1 MGLSKPQDITREAAL
16 PLNETR
22 QILALEDDH
31 LEELI
36 KKWIARLIENG
47 SEYVGFDRP
56 TASADQGR
64 DSVGFLTK
72 HRYDGA
78 WDNYQAKQLKK
89 PLSPVDF
96 FSELGKVFYYAAE
109 ERYTLPRR
117 YIFVAP
123 NSAQGSVLKLI
134 DRPST
139 IGPALLRNWETHC
152 KFKIKKSGAP
162 LTPDIRELISGYS
175 FENVELWKCST
186 IIEQPYMRGVMVEHL
201 DLDPGA
207 APTLKESDI
216 PSTPGEDEIDYINQL
231 VGVYAFHRG
240 SDFKDHNAAMN
251 DLEYGPKLTRARR
264 QFLERKAFRLH
275 FRDNLDAALLDQV
288 DTDVFDGVYDHY
300 CSHEDGQ
307 LYKRLLGV
315 MEKAASVEVTG
326 PLGKHRRVTPSV
338 KQGTCH
344 HYASEGK
351 QPLKWDR

>member
-1 MGLSKPQDITREAAL
+1 M

-22 QILALEDDH
+22 QILSLEDEH

-36 KKWIARLIENG
+36 KKWIARLIVNS

-72 HRYDGA
+72 YRYDGD

-89 PLSPVDF
+89 PLSPTDF
-96 FSELGKVFYYAAE
+96 FSELGKIFYYSAE
-109 ERYTLPRR
+109 GRYTLPRR

-139 IGPALLRNWETHC
+139 IGPALLENWDKHC
-152 KFKIKKSGAP
+152 TYKIKTSGAP
-162 LTPDIRELISGYS
+162 LSQDIRELIHGFS

-186 IIEQPYMRGVMVEHL
+186 IIEQPHMRGLLVEHL

-231 VGVYAFHRG
+231 VDVYASHRG
-240 SDFKDHNAAMN
+240 SAFKDHGSAMS
-251 DLEYGPKLTRARR
+251 DPAYGPKLIRARR
-264 QFLERKAFRLH
+264 QFLERKAFRRH
-275 FRDNLDAALLDQV
+275 FRDNLDVALLDQV
-288 DTDVFDGVYDHY
+288 DTDVLDGVYDHY
-300 CSHEDGQ
+300 CSHEDGE
-307 LYKRLLGV
+307 LYKRLIGV

>member
-1 MGLSKPQDITREAAL
+1 L

-22 QILALEDDH
+22 QILALEYDH

-36 KKWIARLIENG
+36 KKLIVRLIENG
-47 SEYVGFDRP
+47 DEYVGFDRP

-64 DSVGFLTK
+64 DSVGFLTAS
-72 HRYDGA
+72 RYDGA

-89 PLSPVDF
+89 PLSLGEF
-96 FSELGKVFYYAAE
+96 FSELGKVFYYASE

-123 NSAQGSVLKLI
+123 NSAERSVLSLI

-139 IGPALLRNWETHC
+139 IGAALLENWDAHC
-152 KFKIKKSGAP
+152 QKKITKSGAP
-162 LTPDIRELISGYS
+162 LTSEIRELING
-175 FENVELWKCST
+175 FNFDNVELWKCST
-186 IIEQPYMRGVMVEHL
+186 IIELPHMRGLMVELL

-207 APTLKESDI
+207 APTVRESDI
-216 PSTPGEDEIDYINQL
+216 PSTPGDDEIAYLSQL
-231 VGVYAFHRG
+231 VGVFASHRG
-240 SDFKDHNAAMN
+240 IDFADHNAVMA
-251 DLEYGPKLTRARR
+251 DPDYGPKITRARR

-275 FRDNLDAALLDQV
+275 FRDNINVALLDQV

-300 CSHEDGQ
+300 CSHEEGE
-307 LYKRLLGV
+307 LFRRLLGV

-344 HYASEGK
+344 HFASDGK
-351 QPLKWDR
+351 QLMRWDR

>member
-1 MGLSKPQDITREAAL
+1 LKQIDFTCEVAL

-22 QILALEDDH
+22 QILALEYDH

-36 KKWIARLIENG
+36 KKWIVRLIENG
-47 SEYVGFDRP
+47 DEYVGFDRP

-64 DSVGFLTK
+64 DSVGFLTEF
-72 HRYDGA
+72 RYDGA

-89 PLSPVDF
+89 PLSLGDF
-96 FSELGKVFYYAAE
+96 FSELGKVFYYASE
-109 ERYTLPRR
+109 ERYTMPRR

-123 NSAQGSVLKLI
+123 NSAEGPVLKLI

-139 IGPALLRNWETHC
+139 IGPALLKNWDTHC
-152 KFKIKKSGAP
+152 KTKIKKPEAP
-162 LTPDIRELISGYS
+162 LTPEIRELINGFS
-175 FENVELWKCST
+175 FQNVELWKCST
-186 IIEQPYMRGVMVEHL
+186 IIEKPQMRGLMVEHL

-207 APTLKESDI
+207 APTVRESDI
-216 PSTPGEDEIDYINQL
+216 PSTPGDDEISYINQL
-231 VGVYAFHRG
+231 LDVFASHRG
-240 SDFKDHNAAMN
+240 SDFTDHEAAMA
-251 DLEYGPKLTRARR
+251 DPDYGPKVIRARR

-300 CSHEDGQ
+300 CSHEKGE
-307 LYKRLLGV
+307 LLKRLLGV
-315 MEKAASVEVTG
+315 MERAASVEVTG

-344 HYASEGK
+344 HYASKGK
-351 QPLKWDR
+351 QLMRWDR